1 MARAALWLLGYREGG
16 LEPSSP
22 APCGVYDCT
31 GSGDPASWAEIAREV
46 FELRN
51 GNGGAVRPVS
61 TGEYYASAPGP
72 VAPRPRF
79 STLDLAKLE
88 AAGFAM
94 PDWRVSLRGYLKDS
108 E

>member
-1 MARAALWLLGYREGG
+1 MAEAVFHLLGYREGD

-22 APCGVYDCT
+22 APYGTYDCT

-61 TGEYYASAPGP
+61 TGEYYASAAGP